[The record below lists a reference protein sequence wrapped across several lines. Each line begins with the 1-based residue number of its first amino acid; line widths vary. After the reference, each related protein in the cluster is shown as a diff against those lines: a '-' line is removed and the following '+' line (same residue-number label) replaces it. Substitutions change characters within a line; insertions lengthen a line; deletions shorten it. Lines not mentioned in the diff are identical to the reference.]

1 MLIVKHIMM
10 GIKWAR
16 STSWW
21 CFKFSLRSH
30 CCLVVHMLRALH
42 SCKLVNPH
50 DTHSWEIGQYYFL
63 LLWQQILCKCP
74 VIEVG
79 AEKQERLSDLFKAT
93 HQVAGRVSFK
103 MQRRWPH
110 GSLQS
115 TWSALRGSMT
125 FICLEI
131 QWNRKF
137 QYGLSLG
144 TKQNRNNCS
153 LQAYN

>member
-10 GIKWAR
+10 GIKWAH

-30 CCLVVHMLRALH
+30 CCLAVHTLKALH

-50 DTHSWEIGQYYFL
+50 DTHSWEIGQYYFV

-74 VIEVG
+74 MIEVG
-79 AEKQERLSDLFKAT
+79 DEKQERLSDLFKAT
-93 HQVAGRVSFK
+93 HQVGGRVSFK
-103 MQRRWPH
+103 VQRCWPQKA
-110 GSLQS
+110 LQS
-115 TWSALRGSMT
+115 TWSTLRGLLT

-131 QWNRKF
+131 QWNRKY
-137 QYGLSLG
+137 QDGLHLG
-144 TKQNRNNCS
+144 TKYEQ
-153 LQAYN
+153 L

>member
-10 GIKWAR
+10 GIKWAH

-30 CCLVVHMLRALH
+30 CCLAVHMLKALR

-50 DTHSWEIGQYYFL
+50 DTHSWEIGQYYFV

-74 VIEVG
+74 MIEVG
-79 AEKQERLSDLFKAT
+79 DEKQERLSDLFKAT
-93 HQVAGRVSFK
+93 RQVGGRVSFK
-103 MQRRWPH
+103 VQRCWLQKA
-110 GSLQS
+110 LQS
-115 TWSALRGSMT
+115 TWSTLRGLLT

-131 QWNRKF
+131 QWNRKY
-137 QYGLSLG
+137 QDGLHLG
-144 TKQNRNNCS
+144 TKHEQ
-153 LQAYN
+153 L